1 LAFVFSDIEVVATLA
16 TILVVVY
23 FLGTYWKHRTLKRYA
38 HWFEERFSRK
48 AKVKYA
54 SFGHAGL
61 RIKCE
66 MNSSSDGFKELEFA
80 LTLGA
85 RENLIYY
92 PYRVVARDFDKL
104 NCWATLTGP
113 VRFQVEITR
122 QRKKMRLTW
131 ETAGIEEVK
140 IPELAELGYRVYS
153 TGTDFA
159 NQLVQHSG
167 IVSRLKELGDV
178 ESLELQEEPSRLH
191 LVARLHEEA
200 LPKLVDLISQVGRSI
215 LA

>member
-1 LAFVFSDIEVVATLA
+1 MVFVSDIEIVAALA

-23 FLGTYWKHRTLKRYA
+23 FLGSYWKHRTLRRYA
-38 HWFEERFSRK
+38 RWFDEKFSHK

-66 MNSSSDGFKELEFA
+66 MKSSSDGFKELEFA

-92 PYRVVARDFDKL
+92 PYRVVTRDFDKL

-113 VRFQVEITR
+113 VKFQVEITR
-122 QRKKMRLTW
+122 QRKKVKVTW
-131 ETAGIEEVK
+131 DTAGIEEVK
-140 IPELAELGYRVYS
+140 IPQLAELGYRVYS
-153 TGTDFA
+153 TGADFA
-159 NQLVQHSG
+159 NQLVERSG
-167 IVSRLKELGDV
+167 VVTKLKDLANV

-191 LVARLHEEA
+191 LVARLDMDDLA
-200 LPKLVDLISQVGRSI
+200 KVIDLISLVGRSI
-215 LA
+215 

>member
-1 LAFVFSDIEVVATLA
+1 MALAVSDVEIVAVLA
-16 TILVVVY
+16 VLFFIVY
-23 FLGTYWKHRTLKRYA
+23 FLGTYWKHKALQRYA

-92 PYRVVARDFDKL
+92 PYRVVTRDFDKL
-104 NCWATLTGP
+104 NCWATLTEP
-113 VRFQVEITR
+113 VKFQVEITR
-122 QRKKMRLTW
+122 QRKKAKVTW
-131 ETAGIEEVK
+131 DTAGIEEVK
-140 IPELAELGYRVYS
+140 IPQLAELGYRVYS
-153 TGTDFA
+153 TGVDFT
-159 NQLVQHSG
+159 NELVKQSG
-167 IVSRLKELGDV
+167 VAARLKDLVNV
-178 ESLELQEEPSRLH
+178 ESLELQEEPSRIH
-191 LVARLHEEA
+191 LVARLRIDDLA
-200 LPKLVDLISQVGRSI
+200 KLIDLISLVGRSI
-215 LA
+215 